1 MPQASVVT
9 SSTTASLRAM
19 PPRFTCTWNEGGAGA
34 AWVHVAGELD
44 LATSPLLRR
53 ALRDAQLYAR
63 VVVLDLRELT
73 FIESTGVHVI
83 LDAAA
88 GVRRGD
94 GRLILVRGPTHVD
107 RALNLTDASSQVL
120 IVDLDPAEPPALA
133 LLRSTTTRNDY
144 CAPNACQDGRVEE
157 VGCDEVI

>member
-1 MPQASVVT
+1 MPQAPAVT
-9 SSTTASLRAM
+9 SSAAASLRAA
-19 PPRFTCTWNEGGAGA
+19 PAQFTCTWKEGGSGA

-44 LATSPLLRR
+44 LATAPLLRQ

-73 FIESTGVHVI
+73 FMDSSGVHVI

-107 RALNLTDASSQVL
+107 RALTLTDASSQVL
-120 IVDLDPAEPPALA
+120 IVDLDPAEAPALA
-133 LLRSTTTRNDY
+133 LLRSAQTSAAT
-144 CAPNACQDGRVEE
+144 
-157 VGCDEVI
+157 

>member
-9 SSTTASLRAM
+9 ISPAVSLRAV
-19 PPRFTCTWNEGGAGA
+19 PPRFGCTWKAGGAGA
-34 AWVHVAGELD
+34 AWVHVTGELD
-44 LATSPLLRR
+44 LSTAPLLER
-53 ALRDAQLYAR
+53 ALRDAHSYAR

-83 LDAAA
+83 LDDAAS
-88 GVRRGD
+88 VRRGD

-107 RALNLTDASSQVL
+107 RALNLTDATSQVL

-133 LLRSTTTRNDY
+133 LLPSAQTR
-144 CAPNACQDGRVEE
+144 AAT
-157 VGCDEVI
+157 

>member
-9 SSTTASLRAM
+9 SSIAARRYA
-19 PPRFTCTWNEGGAGA
+19 PPPPFECSWRPGGSGA

-44 LATSPLLRR
+44 LASSFTLEQTLRE
-53 ALRDAQLYAR
+53 AQQCAR

-88 GVRRGD
+88 NVRPGK
-94 GRLILVRGPTHVD
+94 GRLIVVRGPTHVD
-107 RALNLTDASSQVL
+107 RALTLTDASSQVM
-120 IVDLDPAEPPALA
+120 IIDLHPSEAPARA
-133 LLRSTTTRNDY
+133 LLQLARRR
-144 CAPNACQDGRVEE
+144 AAA
-157 VGCDEVI
+157 